1 MLGALTLRARSL
13 AASMLVLIGSG
24 AGVLPIHAGEVRYY
38 ETSAVPT
45 QSTAMQKTILDTP
58 TGPRELYIATTPTLR
73 LGEDGL
79 RAVLVEKGPVIRDV
93 VDAEAFLA
101 LRRVR
106 PEQPTPCY
114 FITFFMKRKAA
125 NMLNDFGNRNTG
137 KLVDIRVDDR
147 RLVTPKFVGK
157 FVGGDSNVVPLG
169 DMTSRQ
175 VEEVLEPLKHIV
187 IWK

>member
-13 AASMLVLIGSG
+13 AASILVVIGSG
-24 AGVLPIHAGEVRYY
+24 AGVLPVHAGEVRYY

-45 QSTAMQKTILDTP
+45 QSTAVQKIIRDMP

-73 LGEDGL
+73 LGEDRL
-79 RAVLVEKGPVIRDV
+79 RAVVVEKGPVIRDV

-101 LRRVR
+101 LRRVS
-106 PEQPTPCY
+106 PEQPTPSY
-114 FITFFMKRKAA
+114 FITFFVTKKAA
-125 NMLNDFGNRNTG
+125 NMLKDFGNRNTG

-147 RLVTPKFVGK
+147 HLVTPKFVGK

-169 DMTSRQ
+169 NMTSRQ
-175 VEEVLEPLKHIV
+175 VEEVLEPIKHIV